1 MRLSVP
7 FVAILLAGPAFAQ
20 VDLSQWPAAE
30 HPAGDYETAIAVFNA
45 GNPVAG
51 GCLFYRGQYRFRVH
65 LAARPDLSPSGEPAL
80 MASLNET
87 VGLQINEWLGG
98 DPDDWVAAMDCAIA
112 WAQGEDD
119 PYTPKAEFPAAHAE
133 VLAGLVG
140 LRDGVA
146 SDPEAIR
153 AQRTA
158 NGLPNR

>member
-1 MRLSVP
+1 
-7 FVAILLAGPAFAQ
+7 
-20 VDLSQWPAAE
+20 
-30 HPAGDYETAIAVFNA
+30 
-45 GNPVAG
+45 
-51 GCLFYRGQYRFRVH
+51 
-65 LAARPDLSPSGEPAL
+65 

-112 WAQGEDD
+112 WAEGEDD
-119 PYTPKAEFPAAHAE
+119 PYTPQAEFPAAHAE